1 MKPMQR
7 VTIQTED
14 FDLSSEI
21 ANLRAQA
28 SCVGAVCSFDDAA
41 LVKVGNQGGLQL
53 LTATGLGT
61 WQTSA
66 RP

>member
-1 MKPMQR
+1 MKPMRR

-21 ANLRAQA
+21 ANLRAQDG
-28 SCVGAVCSFDDAA
+28 CVGAVCSFDDAA
-41 LVKVGNQGGLQL
+41 LVQVGKQGDQQLMKV
-53 LTATGLGT
+53 TSLGT

>member
-21 ANLRAQA
+21 AKLRAQDGR
-28 SCVGAVCSFDDAA
+28 VGAVCS
-41 LVKVGNQGGLQL
+41 L
-53 LTATGLGT
+53 
-61 WQTSA
+61 
-66 RP
+66 